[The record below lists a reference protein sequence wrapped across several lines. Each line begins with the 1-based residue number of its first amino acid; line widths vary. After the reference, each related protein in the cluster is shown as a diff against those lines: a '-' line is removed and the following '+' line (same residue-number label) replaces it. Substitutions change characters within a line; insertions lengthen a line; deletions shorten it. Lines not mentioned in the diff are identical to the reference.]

1 MVALG
6 NSGCRSQE
14 KRTPSPNEPH
24 AVSAC
29 EAWSELTPEQI
40 EERKKRLSGE
50 SFHVTQKS
58 GTEAPFRN
66 PYWEHKEAGIYVDI
80 VSGEPLFSSKD
91 KYDSGSGWPSFTRPL
106 EVDHLTQHT
115 DRALGMKRVEVRS
128 KRADSHLGHVFDD
141 GPAPTGQRY
150 CINSAALRFVPAERL
165 EAEGYGTYAALFP
178 DVPQQLDVKEALSQ
192 SGRDAAQANR
202 KGVAD
207 HHEVAVVAGGC
218 FWGMEDLI
226 RKLDG
231 VVSTEVGY
239 AGGASETATY
249 KSVSRGGTGHAE
261 SVKIVFDP
269 GKLSFESLM
278 RYFFRIHDPTT
289 PDRQGNDVGTQYRSV
304 IFYQSEDQAR
314 VARDVKKQAEASGKL
329 RGTIV
334 TQILEAV
341 PFYDAEDYHQ
351 DYLMK
356 NPGGYTCHFERPFEI

>member
-1 MVALG
+1 
-6 NSGCRSQE
+6 
-14 KRTPSPNEPH
+14 
-24 AVSAC
+24 
-29 EAWSELTPEQI
+29 
-40 EERKKRLSGE
+40 
-50 SFHVTQKS
+50 
-58 GTEAPFRN
+58 
-66 PYWEHKEAGIYVDI
+66 
-80 VSGEPLFSSKD
+80 
-91 KYDSGSGWPSFTRPL
+91 
-106 EVDHLTQHT
+106 
-115 DRALGMKRVEVRS
+115 
-128 KRADSHLGHVFDD
+128 
-141 GPAPTGQRY
+141 
-150 CINSAALRFVPAERL
+150 VPAERL